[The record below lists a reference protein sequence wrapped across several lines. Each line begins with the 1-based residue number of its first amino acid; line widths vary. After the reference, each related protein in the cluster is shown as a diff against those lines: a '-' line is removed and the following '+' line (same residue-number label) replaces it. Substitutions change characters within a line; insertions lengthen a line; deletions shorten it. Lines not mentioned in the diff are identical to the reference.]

1 MRTELFVD
9 GRFVPATSGER
20 LRVLDPATEELLAE
34 VEAAGPA
41 DVDRAVDAARRALG
55 GPWGTLAPAERGRRL
70 LALAERIEAAS
81 EALARLESRNT
92 GKPLREARDDL
103 AGVVK
108 TFRYNAGA
116 ADKLE
121 GATIPLGPS
130 LFDATLLE
138 PLGVTAHI
146 LPWNF
151 PLGMLARSLAPALAA
166 GCTAVVK
173 PAEETPLSALALAEL
188 LAPAGIPEGVVAV
201 VPGTGEV
208 AGEALCRHPGV
219 AGITFTGS
227 VATGRRVMALA
238 AERAVP
244 VVLELG
250 GKNPLLVFADADL
263 DRLEA
268 TLVPA
273 CFENAGQ
280 VCSAASRLLVEA
292 PSVEDVTARLVA
304 RARALRLGPGLDD
317 PDLGPLISAAQ
328 RARVLDWLAEAHAG
342 GAQILTGGR
351 PPAVPARGFFLEPT
365 VLRRVPPDCRLARE
379 EVFAPV
385 VTIEPFASES
395 EAVALANAGAYGLV
409 AGVFTR
415 DLARALRL
423 ARALEAGSVWVNGWY
438 LGGQQAPVGGV
449 KASGFGRERGLPGL
463 FNYLRLKNLAIAL

>member
-1 MRTELFVD
+1 MRTELFID
-9 GRFVPATSGER
+9 GAFVPAASGER
-20 LRVLDPATEELLAE
+20 LLVLDPATGEPAAE
-34 VEAAGPA
+34 VEAAGAA
-41 DVDRAVDAARRALG
+41 DVDRAVAAARRALA
-55 GPWGTLAPAERGRRL
+55 GPWAALAPAERGRRL
-70 LALAERIEAAS
+70 LALAERIEQAA
-81 EALARLESRNT
+81 EDLARLESRNT

-121 GATIPLGPS
+121 GATIPLGPEV
-130 LFDATLLE
+130 LDVTLLE

-173 PAEETPLSALALAEL
+173 PAEETPLGALALAEL
-188 LAPAGIPEGVVAV
+188 LAPAGIPPGVVNV
-201 VPGTGEV
+201 LPGTGEV
-208 AGEALCRHPGV
+208 AGEALCRHPGI

-268 TLVPA
+268 TLLPA

-292 PSVEDVTARLVA
+292 PLFEAVGERLLARV
-304 RARALRLGPGLDD
+304 RRLRLGPGLED

-328 RARVLDWLAEAHAG
+328 RERVLELLAEARALGAEILCG
-342 GAQILTGGR
+342 GG
-351 PPAVPARGFFLEPT
+351 PPADRPRGFFLEPT
-365 VLRRVPPDCRLARE
+365 LVRRVPPGSRLARE

-385 VTIEPFASES
+385 VMIEPFAGEE
-395 EAVALANAGAYGLV
+395 EAVAKANASEYGLV

-423 ARALEAGSVWVNGWY
+423 ARALEAGSVWINGWY
-438 LGGQQAPVGGV
+438 LGGQQAPTGGV

-463 FNYLRLKNLAIAL
+463 HNYLRIKNLAVAP

>member
-1 MRTELFVD
+1 MHTELYID

-41 DVDRAVDAARRALG
+41 DVDRAVEAARRALG

-70 LALAERIEAAS
+70 FDLADRIERAT
-81 EALARLESRNT
+81 EDLARLEARNT
-92 GKPLREARDDL
+92 GKPLAEARDDL

-130 LFDATLLE
+130 VFDATLLE
-138 PLGVTAHI
+138 PLGATAHI

-151 PLGMLARSLAPALAA
+151 PLGMLARSVAPALAA
-166 GCTAVVK
+166 GCTVVVK

-188 LAPAGIPEGVVAV
+188 LASAGLPSGVVNV
-201 VPGTGEV
+201 VPGRGEI
-208 AGEALCRHPGV
+208 AGEALCRHPLV

-263 DRLEA
+263 ERLLDEI
-268 TLVPA
+268 VPA

-292 PSVEDVTARLVA
+292 LVLKGFAARLVERVA
-304 RARALRLGPGLDD
+304 ALE
-317 PDLGPLISAAQ
+317 LGPLISAAQ
-328 RARVLDWLAEAHAG
+328 RDRVLGLLAEAVAG
-342 GAQILTGGR
+342 GARILCGGR
-351 PPAVPARGFFLEPT
+351 PPAGRPPGFFLEPT
-365 VLRRVPPDCRLARE
+365 LVRDVPPDCRLARE

-385 VTIEPFASES
+385 LSLEPFADEAD
-395 EAVALANAGAYGLV
+395 AVAKANASEFGLV
-409 AGVFTR
+409 AGIFTR

-423 ARALEAGSVWVNGWY
+423 ARALETGSVWVNGCY

-463 FNYLRLKNLAIAL
+463 ANYLRIKNLAIRL

>member
-9 GRFVPATSGER
+9 GAFRPAASGTR
-20 LRVLDPATEELLAE
+20 LLVLDPASGEPLAE
-34 VEAAGPA
+34 VDTAGPIDVHEAVEAAA
-41 DVDRAVDAARRALG
+41 RALR
-55 GPWGTLAPAERGRRL
+55 GPWAGLAPAARGARL
-70 LALAERIEAAS
+70 FALAAAIERVAED
-81 EALARLESRNT
+81 LARLEARNT
-92 GKPLREARDDL
+92 GKPLAEARDDL
-103 AGVVK
+103 AGVVA

-121 GATIPLGPS
+121 GATIPLGPEA
-130 LFDATLLE
+130 LDLTLLE

-173 PAEETPLSALALAEL
+173 PAEETPLTALAFAEL
-188 LAPAGIPEGVVAV
+188 LADAGIPPGVVNI

-208 AGEALCRHPGV
+208 AGEALCRHPLV

-263 DRLEA
+263 DRLLAEI
-268 TLVPA
+268 VPA
-273 CFENAGQ
+273 AFENAGQ
-280 VCSAASRLLVEA
+280 VCSAASRLLIQA
-292 PSVEDVTARLVA
+292 PLFEELATRLVERVA
-304 RARALRLGPGLDD
+304 GLE
-317 PDLGPLISAAQ
+317 LGPLISAAQ
-328 RARVLDWLAEAHAG
+328 RARVLDMVAEARAG
-342 GAQILTGGR
+342 GARILCGGGPPAGR
-351 PPAVPARGFFLEPT
+351 PRGFFLAPT
-365 VLRRVPPDCRLARE
+365 LVRDVPSGCRLARE

-385 VTIEPFASES
+385 LLLEPFTD
-395 EAVALANAGAYGLV
+395 EADALARANASGFGLV

-415 DLARALRL
+415 DLSRALRL
-423 ARALEAGSVWVNGWY
+423 ARALEAGSVWINGWY
-438 LGGQQAPVGGV
+438 LGGQQAPTGGV
-449 KASGFGRERGLPGL
+449 KDSGFGRERGLPGL
-463 FNYLRLKNLAIAL
+463 LNYVRIKNLAIRL

>member
-9 GRFVPATSGER
+9 GAFRPAASGAK
-20 LRVLDPATEELLAE
+20 LRVLDPACEEPLAE
-34 VEAAGPA
+34 VDAAGPL
-41 DVDRAVDAARRALG
+41 DVHHAAEAAARALR
-55 GPWGTLAPAERGRRL
+55 GPWAVLAPAERGARL
-70 LALAERIEAAS
+70 FALAAAIERVAED
-81 EALARLESRNT
+81 LARLEARNT
-92 GKPLREARDDL
+92 GKPLAEARDDV
-103 AGVVK
+103 AGVVA

-121 GATIPLGPS
+121 GATIPLGPEV
-130 LFDATLLE
+130 LDLTLLE

-173 PAEETPLSALALAEL
+173 PAEETPLTALAFAEL
-188 LAPAGIPEGVVAV
+188 LAEARIPPGVVNI

-208 AGEALCRHPGV
+208 AGEALCRHPLV

-263 DRLEA
+263 DRLLAEI
-268 TLVPA
+268 VPA
-273 CFENAGQ
+273 AFENAGQ
-280 VCSAASRLLVEA
+280 VCSAASRLLIQA
-292 PSVEDVTARLVA
+292 PLFEELARRLVERVA
-304 RARALRLGPGLDD
+304 GLE
-317 PDLGPLISAAQ
+317 LGPLISAAQ
-328 RARVLDWLAEAHAG
+328 RARVSQMLAEARAG
-342 GAQILTGGR
+342 GAKILCGGG
-351 PPAVPARGFFLEPT
+351 PPAHRARGFFLAPT
-365 VLRRVPPDCRLARE
+365 LVRDVPQGCRLARE
-379 EVFAPV
+379 ELFAPV
-385 VTIEPFASES
+385 LLLEPFTDEGD
-395 EAVALANAGAYGLV
+395 ALARANSTGFGLV

-438 LGGQQAPVGGV
+438 LGGQQAPTGGV
-449 KASGFGRERGLPGL
+449 KDSGFGRERGLPGL
-463 FNYLRLKNLAIAL
+463 LNYVRIKNLAIRL

>member
-1 MRTELFVD
+1 MRTELFLD
-9 GRFVPATSGER
+9 GAFVPASSGER
-20 LRVLDPATEELLAE
+20 LPVLDPATGEPLAE
-34 VEAAGPA
+34 VAAAGPA
-41 DVDRAVDAARRALG
+41 DVDRAVEAAQRARS
-55 GPWGTLAPAERGRRL
+55 GPWGALAPAERGRRL
-70 LALAERIEAAS
+70 LALAERIEQAA
-81 EALARLESRNT
+81 EDLARLESRNT

-121 GATIPLGPS
+121 GATIPLGPEV
-130 LFDATLLE
+130 LDLTLLE

-173 PAEETPLSALALAEL
+173 PAEETPLTALALAEL
-188 LAPAGIPEGVVAV
+188 LAPSGIPPGVVNIL
-201 VPGTGEV
+201 PGRGEV
-208 AGEALCRHPGV
+208 AGEALCRRPGI

-227 VATGRRVMALA
+227 VPTGRRVMALA

-268 TLVPA
+268 TLLTA

-280 VCSAASRLLVEA
+280 VCSAASRLLVET
-292 PSVEDVTARLVA
+292 PVVEAVTERLLARV
-304 RARALRLGPGLDD
+304 RRLRLGPGLED

-328 RARVLDWLAEAHAG
+328 RDRVLELLAEARALGAEILCG
-342 GAQILTGGR
+342 GG
-351 PPAVPARGFFLEPT
+351 PPADRPQGFFLEPT
-365 VLRRVPPDCRLARE
+365 LVRRVHPASRLARE
-379 EVFAPV
+379 EIFAPV
-385 VTIEPFASES
+385 VTIEPFADEE
-395 EAVALANAGAYGLV
+395 EAVAKANASEYGLV

-423 ARALEAGSVWVNGWY
+423 ARALEAGSVWINGWY
-438 LGGQQAPVGGV
+438 LGGQQAPTGGV

-463 FNYLRLKNLAIAL
+463 HNYLRIKNLAVAL